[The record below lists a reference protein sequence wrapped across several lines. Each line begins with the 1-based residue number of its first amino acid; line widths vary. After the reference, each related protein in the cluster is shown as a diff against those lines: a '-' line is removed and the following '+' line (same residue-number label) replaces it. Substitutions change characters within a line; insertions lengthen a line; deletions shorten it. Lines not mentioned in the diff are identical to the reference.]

1 MSVQAHARARA
12 AADRLRSR
20 TGVDRYTTAVILGS
34 GWNAA
39 ADALGA
45 SGVEIDVTQL
55 PGFVEPYA
63 LGHQGLVRSVS
74 GHRGDML
81 VFLGRPHLY
90 EGHDADTVVHS
101 VRTAVAAGADTVVL
115 TNAAGSLDP
124 NLEVGQLALVANHI
138 NLTGRS
144 PVVGPRFVDLTD
156 AYSPELRA
164 VAREVDPSLPEAVYA
179 ALPGPQFETP
189 AEARMLRTLGADL
202 VGMSTVL
209 ETIAAREL
217 GARVLALSL
226 VTNLAAGLGRGPILP
241 EDVLRTGRAAA
252 TEAGVLL
259 ADVVKKI

>member
-1 MSVQAHARARA
+1 VSIQAHARARA
-12 AADRLRSR
+12 AADRLRAR
-20 TGVDRYTTAVILGS
+20 TGVDRYTAAVVLGS
-34 GWNAA
+34 GWEAA

-45 SGVEIDVTQL
+45 PRVELDATLL
-55 PGFVEPYA
+55 PGFVEPAA
-63 LGHQGLVRSVS
+63 LGHHGVVRSVP
-74 GHRGDML
+74 GHRGELL

-90 EGHDADTVVHS
+90 EGHDPDTVVHS
-101 VRTAVAAGADTVVL
+101 VRTAVAAGADTIVL

-124 NLEVGQLALVANHI
+124 DLAPGRLALVADHI

-164 VAREVDPSLPEAVYA
+164 LAREVDPALPEAVYA
-179 ALPGPQFETP
+179 AVPGPHFETP
-189 AEARMLRTLGADL
+189 AEVRMLRTLGADL

-209 ETIAAREL
+209 EAIAAREL

-226 VTNLAAGLGRGPILP
+226 VTNPAAGLGPGPVNH

-252 TEAGVLL
+252 AKVGTLL
-259 ADVVKKI
+259 ADVLKKI

>member
-1 MSVQAHARARA
+1 M
-12 AADRLRSR
+12 
-20 TGVDRYTTAVILGS
+20 
-34 GWNAA
+34 
-39 ADALGA
+39 
-45 SGVEIDVTQL
+45 
-55 PGFVEPYA
+55 
-63 LGHQGLVRSVS
+63 
-74 GHRGDML
+74 
-81 VFLGRPHLY
+81 
-90 EGHDADTVVHS
+90 
-101 VRTAVAAGADTVVL
+101 
-115 TNAAGSLDP
+115 
-124 NLEVGQLALVANHI
+124 ALVADHI